1 MKPVGSIAPKT
12 ALILSGG
19 GARAA
24 YQVGVLLA
32 IAKILPRGSQNP
44 FPIICGTSAG
54 AINAA
59 AMAVGA
65 GDFHRAVLQL
75 ARMWQGLRGESI
87 YLADLPYL
95 SKTAAHWLLALLCG
109 GLGERNPRAFLDNA
123 PLRALLS
130 REVDFG
136 QIERHIQSGAL
147 RAVAISALGYSS
159 GQSVS
164 FFQGAADLSVW
175 SRAKRVGVRTEL
187 NVSHLMA
194 SSAIPLIFP
203 AEHIHREYF
212 GDGSVRQIA
221 PLSPAIHLGAR
232 RVLVI
237 GVAPRSDHG
246 PTRLHSP
253 SYPTLAQVTGQLFNS
268 VFLDSLD
275 TDLERM
281 TRINRTLSYVP
292 LAARLN
298 GQLELHP
305 IEVLT
310 ISPSK
315 PLEKLTLSFSRD
327 FPLGMRFLL
336 GGLGA
341 FRRQGSVVASYLLFS
356 QAYLRQLIRLGYR
369 DAMDKEAELSVFLT
383 ANSKASS
390 VE

>member
-1 MKPVGSIAPKT
+1 MKQALSVAPDT

-32 IAKILPRGSQNP
+32 IAHLLPQHAANP

-59 AMAVGA
+59 AVAAGA
-65 GDFHRAVLQL
+65 SEFRKTVFML
-75 ARMWQGLRGESI
+75 ARMWQGLQPEDIYRGSLPW
-87 YLADLPYL
+87 LAG
-95 SKTAAHWLLALLCG
+95 AAGHWLSALLVG
-109 GLGERNPRAFLDNA
+109 GLGRYNPRAFLDNE
-123 PLRALLS
+123 PLRAFLS
-130 REVDFG
+130 ARMDFS
-136 QIERHIQSGAL
+136 QIQRNINAGAL
-147 RAVAISALGYSS
+147 RAVSISALGYTS

-164 FFQGAADLSVW
+164 FFQAAPDLSDW
-175 SRAKRVGVRTEL
+175 SRAKRIGVRTEL
-187 NVSHLMA
+187 QLSHLMA

-203 AEHIHREYF
+203 AERIHREYF

-221 PLSPAIHLGAR
+221 PLSPAIHLGAK

-237 GVAPRSDHG
+237 GVAPKADDNPARQR
-246 PTRLHSP
+246 TTA
-253 SYPTLAQVTGQLFNS
+253 YPTLAQVTGQLMNS

-281 TRINRTLSYVP
+281 TRINRTLSHIP
-292 LAARLN
+292 ESIRIQS
-298 GQLELHP
+298 GLELRP

-310 ISPSK
+310 ISPSQ
-315 PLEKLTLSFSRD
+315 PLERLTLGFSRD
-327 FPLGMRFLL
+327 FSLGMRFLL

-341 FRRQGSVVASYLLFS
+341 FRRQGSVLASYLLFS
-356 QAYLRQLIRLGYR
+356 GGYLRELIRLGYR
-369 DAMDKEAELSVFLT
+369 DAMEKELALSAFLA
-383 ANSKASS
+383 ANSKPSG

>member
-1 MKPVGSIAPKT
+1 MKAILSNTSNT

-32 IAKILPRGSQNP
+32 IAKILPRGSPNP

-75 ARMWQGLRGESI
+75 ARMWQGLQGESI
-87 YLADLPYL
+87 YMADLPYL

-109 GLGERNPRAFLDNA
+109 GLGQRNPRAFLDNA
-123 PLRALLS
+123 PLRALLT
-130 REVDFG
+130 REVDFS
-136 QIERHIQSGAL
+136 QIEQHIQSGAL

-164 FFQGAADLSVW
+164 FFQGADDLSVW

-237 GVAPRSDHG
+237 GVAPHSDDG
-246 PTRLHSP
+246 PARQHSP

-292 LAARLN
+292 LEARRT

-305 IEVLT
+305 IEVLS

-369 DAMDKEAELSVFLT
+369 DAMDKEAELSVFLA